1 MEELSKLI
9 PNSIISL
16 IGLAAI
22 MSLLVILG
30 TLLQEWGKSIWRRS
44 TLAGKE
50 KRHETNYAYDGIERR
65 AENKDMRHTLITM
78 MEGMAE
84 QNNEMKEF
92 VRSLRVAHEES
103 QENIDQIRRTQE
115 RNWKRLFDDELPQIR
130 AR

>member
-1 MEELSKLI
+1 MEELAKLV

-16 IGLAAI
+16 IGIAAI
-22 MSLLVILG
+22 MSILVILG

-50 KRHETNYAYDGIERR
+50 KRHENRFDYEGIERR

-84 QNNEMKEF
+84 QNREMKDF
-92 VRSLRVAHEES
+92 VSSLRISHEEA
-103 QENIDQIRRTQE
+103 QDNIDQIKRTQE

>member
-1 MEELSKLI
+1 MEELAHML
-9 PNSIISL
+9 PTSIIS
-16 IGLAAI
+16 IFGMASA
-22 MSLLVILG
+22 MALLVLLG
-30 TLLQEWGKSIWRRS
+30 TFLQEWGKSIWRRS

-50 KRHETNYAYDGIERR
+50 KRHENRFDYEGIERR

-84 QNNEMKEF
+84 QNREMKDF
-92 VRSLRVAHEES
+92 VASLRVSHEEA
-103 QENIDQIRRTQE
+103 QENIAQIKRTQD